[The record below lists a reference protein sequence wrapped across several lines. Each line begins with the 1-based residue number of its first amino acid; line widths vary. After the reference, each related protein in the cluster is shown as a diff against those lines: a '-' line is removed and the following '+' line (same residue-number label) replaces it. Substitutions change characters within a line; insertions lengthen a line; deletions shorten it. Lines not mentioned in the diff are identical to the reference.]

1 VLAQVIKD
9 LTLDRGMS
17 RVQVLFLDG
26 LYVNKFLWNIK
37 HRPFLNNNNKKKRW
51 EKQMETKQKKKENE
65 YKNIEFYGKSI
76 TRDFKLKFYNSTY
89 LFK

>member
-9 LTLDRGMS
+9 LTLDIGMS

-37 HRPFLNNNNKKKRW
+37 HRPFLNNNNNKKRW
-51 EKQMETKQKKKENE
+51 EKQMETKQKKENE

>member
-1 VLAQVIKD
+1 MREAN
-9 LTLDRGMS
+9 G
-17 RVQVLFLDG
+17 
-26 LYVNKFLWNIK
+26 NK
-37 HRPFLNNNNKKKRW
+37 
-51 EKQMETKQKKKENE
+51 TKKENE

>member
-9 LTLDRGMS
+9 LTLDIGMS

-37 HRPFLNNNNKKKRW
+37 HRPFLNNNNKKKRR

>member
-9 LTLDRGMS
+9 LTLDIGMS

-37 HRPFLNNNNKKKRW
+37 HRPFLNNNNKKKKMR
-51 EKQMETKQKKKENE
+51 EANGNKTKKK
-65 YKNIEFYGKSI
+65 KKMSI
-76 TRDFKLKFYNSTY
+76 KT
-89 LFK
+89 